1 MFALK
6 NRLSHQVDAD
16 GEHRRSGWMV
26 DGGQLFPSRN
36 DGAALACA
44 RTTPGT
50 LVSSFEPPSYL
61 PSLSHHHYVR
71 TPRCLQQLLS
81 SLFRRARAEDCTHYI
96 ATYSLHN

>member
-26 DGGQLFPSRN
+26 DGGQFFPSRN

-44 RTTPGT
+44 RATPGA
-50 LVSSFEPPSYL
+50 LVSSSEPPSYL
-61 PSLSHHHYVR
+61 PSLTTITCARRGACS
-71 TPRCLQQLLS
+71 CCS
-81 SLFRRARAEDCTHYI
+81 SASSVARVPQDCC
-96 ATYSLHN
+96 